1 MSIMLNI
8 ENQTV
13 NFRHFVLLSTK
24 INVVY
29 YTFENANSM
38 TLISNGRVQV
48 APVASTA
55 RMDICKWLSSS
66 EWYVPVQPYHSM
78 TAYVITE
85 NEMEE
90 FRQFLKEKEET
101 VSKAGQIGKFNIY
114 VSEYNYS
121 NGAP

>member
-1 MSIMLNI
+1 
-8 ENQTV
+8 
-13 NFRHFVLLSTK
+13 
-24 INVVY
+24 
-29 YTFENANSM
+29 M
-38 TLISNGRVQV
+38 T
-48 APVASTA
+48 
-55 RMDICKWLSSS
+55 DD
-66 EWYVPVQPYHSM
+66 
-78 TAYVITE
+78 VITE